1 MSLSFSKLKIC
12 EFNNW
17 EVYLHRCQCYLG
29 WVYDVLHRNK
39 NKLDLFDIDD
49 ADFINLRKIVM
60 SVKGVVQT
68 LFFPDMF
75 NYASLGNE
83 FRRLHIHIIP
93 RYKAKREFFHT
104 NFNDNNWGH
113 NYAPYDKSFFLN
125 DSVIV
130 SIKKIIQEELCKVL

>member
-1 MSLSFSKLKIC
+1 MSLSFSELKVY

-17 EVYLHRCQCYLG
+17 EVYLHKCQCYLG
-29 WVYDVLHRNK
+29 WVYVLHRDN

-49 ADFINLRKIVM
+49 ADFVDLRRIVM
-60 SVKGVVQT
+60 GVKDVVQT

-83 FRRLHIHIIP
+83 FRRLHIHVIP
-93 RYKAKREFFHT
+93 RYKTKREFFYT

-113 NYAPYDKSFFLN
+113 NYAPYDRSFSLN
-125 DSVIV
+125 DSVV
-130 SIKKIIQEELCKVL
+130 LSIKKVIQEELCKVL